1 MKVTKIAVILLM
13 LMMVS
18 AFALSSCFSGGGITP
33 PDDDPVKLTAP
44 VVVLEGDTAS
54 WQADPNADKFE
65 LSIDGVLSY
74 VENTVV
80 SKRLENGQTFKVRAV
95 GNDKEYTT
103 SDWSND
109 VVYVES
115 VPEYTI
121 TWMCGDTVLE
131 IDTGVV
137 KGTLPEYNGDE
148 PTKDS
153 DAQYH
158 YVFAGWSPTITNATD
173 DVTYTARFTEVA
185 REYVV
190 VWKCEGDVLEIDTGV
205 LYGTVPEYNGD
216 EPQKD
221 GYIFLGWTP
230 DVSEVTE
237 DITYQAL
244 FEEIIKETTYTVVFC
259 DYDGTVLATFTD
271 LTAGSSLTAPELPV
285 RKGYTFIGWDN
296 SFDNI
301 TADLTVTAQYEAI
314 ENQICVEYQD
324 NGDGTLT
331 ATFSINGEV
340 DIAMIELT
348 LGFVLA
354 NATYSDY
361 EVLADSADANYV
373 DGDFIFSLMSVED
386 IRERIDLFSIT
397 FANSTGKGYIEIIVK
412 ESYVSDG
419 TFENITEANVVGTTY
434 VY

>member
-1 MKVTKIAVILLM
+1 
-13 LMMVS
+13 MMVS
-18 AFALSSCFSGGGITP
+18 AFALSSCFPGDGPETP
-33 PDDDPVKLTAP
+33 PDDEPIELAAP

-65 LSIDGVLSY
+65 ISIDGALSY

-80 SKRLENGQTFKVRAV
+80 SKRLENGQKFKVRAI
-95 GNDKEYTT
+95 GDGKNYTT
-103 SDWSND
+103 GGWSNE
-109 VVYVES
+109 VEYVET

-131 IDTGVV
+131 IDTGVL
-137 KGTLPEYNGDE
+137 KGTLPEYNGE
-148 PTKDS
+148 KPAKDS

-158 YVFAGWSPTITNATD
+158 YVFAGWSPTITNATED
-173 DVTYTARFTEVA
+173 FTYTASFTEVP

-190 VWKCEGDVLEIDTGV
+190 VWKSDEDIIEIDTGV
-205 LYGTVPEYNGD
+205 AYGTFPEYNGE
-216 EPQKD
+216 EPKKD
-221 GYIFLGWTP
+221 GYTFIGWTP
-230 DVSEVTE
+230 ELSEVTE
-237 DITYQAL
+237 DVTYQAV
-244 FEEIIKETTYTVVFC
+244 FEEIVVEITYTVVFC
-259 DYDGTVLATFTD
+259 DWDGTVLATFTD
-271 LTAGSSLTAPELPV
+271 LSAGASLTAPEVPS

-296 SFDNI
+296 SFDNV
-301 TADLTVTAQYEAI
+301 TSDLTVTAQYQAI
-314 ENQICVEYQD
+314 ENQICIEYQD

-331 ATFSINGEV
+331 ATFSINGDV
-340 DIAMIELT
+340 NIAMIELT

-361 EVLADSADANYV
+361 TLLASGADANYV

-386 IRERIDLFSIT
+386 IRESTDLFAIT